1 MAFDG
6 DFPSS
11 CRSSRSRLPEPVK
24 ACLSSLLGV
33 DLDNDVDQPLDM
45 LELCD
50 EGQSGYL

>member
-1 MAFDG
+1 M
-6 DFPSS
+6 
-11 CRSSRSRLPEPVK
+11 PEPVK

-50 EGQSGYL
+50 EEWVRVGICKELLLGRFLKIR